1 MYTMIYT
8 CPYISQA
15 VSLLSHYKA
24 NLGKEYQKVVQQT
37 FRYLKRTFETCLCF
51 GRSSRAISRYIDSN
65 FTRDLD
71 KRRSLI
77 SYIYTHEGYA
87 ISQKASL
94 QPTMV
99 LLTTKI
105 EYMTFTE
112 AIKEDNWLKGFFNKL
127 CYEKKELILFYNSQS
142 ATYFTNDQMFH
153 ECTKH
158 IDDCYHFVCD
168 IFLNGDICIKKIT
181 TLENPIDMQTKPLSQ
196 DKFKLCQQLTKLTHN
211 YFSFRLSAKSIKWEI
226 RFELINL

>member
-1 MYTMIYT
+1 M
-8 CPYISQA
+8 
-15 VSLLSHYKA
+15 
-24 NLGKEYQKVVQQT
+24 
-37 FRYLKRTFETCLCF
+37 
-51 GRSSRAISRYIDSN
+51 
-65 FTRDLD
+65 
-71 KRRSLI
+71 
-77 SYIYTHEGYA
+77 
-87 ISQKASL
+87 SQKASL

-153 ECTKH
+153 VCTKH

-181 TLENPIDMQTKPLSQ
+181 TLENPIDMQTNL
-196 DKFKLCQQLTKLTHN
+196 N
-211 YFSFRLSAKSIKWEI
+211 YA
-226 RFELINL
+226 NN